1 MSQEEIISTLKKI
14 MVTDLFVEI
23 PEQNIGADDG
33 LQSVLGLDSVGF
45 LELRV
50 LSEKHFQVKI
60 PDEALSAENF
70 QNLRTV
76 ANLVQQLRAQGRA

>member
-76 ANLVQQLRAQGRA
+76 ASLVLQLRAEARA